1 VVREGVDV
9 EFFKGVEG
17 TAALIVGLAMI
28 ATLVAPKA
36 QTAKVA
42 TAIGNIFT
50 GGIREAKA

>member
-1 VVREGVDV
+1 V
-9 EFFKGVEG
+9 EIFKGVERI
-17 TAALIVGLAMI
+17 AAWIVGVALA

-42 TAIGNIFT
+42 TAVGNIFT